1 MSTVLSPLN
10 RATQEYDARK
20 ARGYGTQPPLQE
32 LLTQQAK
39 LSPPPMKA
47 EKVDRTARRYLPATQ
62 STPEAERLVKRQWS
76 SLGVDERSLAASL
89 LALDKM
95 EIALIH
101 EGLTLHL
108 EFQEKD
114 LSKLHRLRE
123 EARTQAHKLSQQL
136 RLSARL
142 DKLHMGAAWVSGLFS
157 FVAGIVACATGI
169 GALPGGAMIVSG
181 AASMAHLAMSQF
193 GGWRLLVESTASGSK
208 ERKANIVRKVE
219 SALGWTTAGL
229 SIGTTLIGGG
239 LANAG
244 SAVVKVLGTGDMLGI
259 TVGSLADGLK
269 AWGDSRA
276 KYTQE
281 KHTRARAQAEVHDNR
296 QDSQDELQHLIQ
308 SWQRFLARTE
318 KGRHQQG
325 SILLQMAQRTG
336 F

>member
-1 MSTVLSPLN
+1 MTSVASPLSI
-10 RATQEYDARK
+10 QEYDARK
-20 ARGYGTQPPLQE
+20 ARAYGTAPPLQE
-32 LLTQQAK
+32 LLSVHST
-39 LSPPPMKA
+39 PPTTLPLQA
-47 EKVDRTARRYLPATQ
+47 EKVERIAAPLFPMKTSTQ
-62 STPEAERLVKRQWS
+62 EAESLVKRKWS
-76 SLGVDERSLAASL
+76 SQGVEEKALAASL

-95 EIALIH
+95 EIAFIH

-114 LSKLHRLRE
+114 LTKLHRLRE
-123 EARTQAHKLSQQL
+123 EARQQAQKLSRQL
-136 RLSARL
+136 QVAARL
-142 DKLHMGAAWVSGLFS
+142 DKLHMGAAWVSGLVS

-169 GALPGGAMIVSG
+169 GALPGGAMILSG
-181 AASMAHLAMSQF
+181 AVSMGHLAMSQF

-219 SALGWTTAGL
+219 SAVGWTVAGL
-229 SIGTTLIGGG
+229 SIGTTVIGGG
-239 LANAG
+239 LANTG

-276 KYTQE
+276 KYTQQ
-281 KHTRARAQAEVHDNR
+281 KHTLARAQAEAHDNR
-296 QDSQDELQHLIQ
+296 HDSQDELQHLIQ
-308 SWQRFLARTE
+308 AWQRFLARTE

-325 SILLQMAQRTG
+325 SLLLQMAQRTG